1 MTWEECRRDVPI
13 LEQRIGAYPLS
24 YLDNGATT
32 QLPEPVLQEMELQYH
47 RYEANVHRG
56 IHYLSE
62 ESTRR
67 MENAREDVRRFLGA
81 ASTDEIIFTSG
92 CTAAINLV
100 ARSLSFS
107 GLTPEDEIL
116 TTQMEHHSNFLPW
129 QEACRRTGAAFRVAP
144 VLPDGRLDFDAFSQM
159 LTPRTRLVAV
169 TWVSNVTG
177 CVNPVKDIIQLAH
190 QTGAMVLVD
199 ASQAMRHVK
208 MDVQALDCDFLCF
221 SGHKMMGPT
230 GTGILYGKRSVLEQ
244 LEPETFGGGMVD
256 LVGETASSY
265 DELPYRLE
273 AGTPNIA
280 GNIGLGAAV
289 RYLESIGIEA
299 ISQRESQRLEQIRK
313 TLSELPQV
321 HLLGAGE
328 MAGCLSFCLDGCSCY
343 DAARLLSELGVAVRS
358 GTHCAQPYLAALGV
372 NGTVRVS
379 PAFYNTEEDLE
390 RFFSAMQR
398 ITELLTKQRPN
409 RRRRGHG

>member
-32 QLPEPVLQEMELQYH
+32 QLPEPVLREMELQYH

-144 VLPDGRLDFDAFSQM
+144 VLPDGRLDLEAFSQM
-159 LTPRTRLVAV
+159 LTQRTRLVAV

-199 ASQAMRHVK
+199 ASQAMRHIK
-208 MDVQALDCDFLCF
+208 MDVRSLDCDVLCF

-230 GTGILYGKRSVLEQ
+230 GTGIL
-244 LEPETFGGGMVD
+244 
-256 LVGETASSY
+256 
-265 DELPYRLE
+265 
-273 AGTPNIA
+273 
-280 GNIGLGAAV
+280 
-289 RYLESIGIEA
+289 
-299 ISQRESQRLEQIRK
+299 
-313 TLSELPQV
+313 
-321 HLLGAGE
+321 
-328 MAGCLSFCLDGCSCY
+328 
-343 DAARLLSELGVAVRS
+343 
-358 GTHCAQPYLAALGV
+358 
-372 NGTVRVS
+372 
-379 PAFYNTEEDLE
+379 
-390 RFFSAMQR
+390 
-398 ITELLTKQRPN
+398 
-409 RRRRGHG
+409 

>member
-13 LEQRIGAYPLS
+13 LEQRIGAYPLC

-32 QLPEPVLQEMELQYH
+32 QLPEPVLREMELQYH

-67 MENAREDVRRFLGA
+67 MEKAREDVRRFLGA

-144 VLPDGRLDFDAFSQM
+144 ILPDGRLDLEAFSQM
-159 LTPRTRLVAV
+159 LTQRTRLVAV

-177 CVNPVKDIIQLAH
+177 CVNPIKDIIQMAH
-190 QTGAMVLVD
+190 QKGALVLVD

-221 SGHKMMGPT
+221 LDIIHIT
-230 GTGILYGKRSVLEQ
+230 INYFLC
-244 LEPETFGGGMVD
+244 TF
-256 LVGETASSY
+256 
-265 DELPYRLE
+265 
-273 AGTPNIA
+273 
-280 GNIGLGAAV
+280 
-289 RYLESIGIEA
+289 
-299 ISQRESQRLEQIRK
+299 
-313 TLSELPQV
+313 
-321 HLLGAGE
+321 
-328 MAGCLSFCLDGCSCY
+328 
-343 DAARLLSELGVAVRS
+343 
-358 GTHCAQPYLAALGV
+358 
-372 NGTVRVS
+372 
-379 PAFYNTEEDLE
+379 
-390 RFFSAMQR
+390 
-398 ITELLTKQRPN
+398 
-409 RRRRGHG
+409 

>member
-13 LEQRIGAYPLS
+13 LEQRIGAYPLC

-81 ASTDEIIFTSG
+81 ASTDEIIFTSS

-144 VLPDGRLDFDAFSQM
+144 VLPDGRLDLEAFSQM
-159 LTPRTRLVAV
+159 LTQRTRLVAV
-169 TWVSNVTG
+169 TWF
-177 CVNPVKDIIQLAH
+177 P
-190 QTGAMVLVD
+190 M
-199 ASQAMRHVK
+199 
-208 MDVQALDCDFLCF
+208 
-221 SGHKMMGPT
+221 
-230 GTGILYGKRSVLEQ
+230 
-244 LEPETFGGGMVD
+244 
-256 LVGETASSY
+256 
-265 DELPYRLE
+265 
-273 AGTPNIA
+273 
-280 GNIGLGAAV
+280 
-289 RYLESIGIEA
+289 
-299 ISQRESQRLEQIRK
+299 
-313 TLSELPQV
+313 
-321 HLLGAGE
+321 
-328 MAGCLSFCLDGCSCY
+328 
-343 DAARLLSELGVAVRS
+343 
-358 GTHCAQPYLAALGV
+358 
-372 NGTVRVS
+372 
-379 PAFYNTEEDLE
+379 
-390 RFFSAMQR
+390 
-398 ITELLTKQRPN
+398 
-409 RRRRGHG
+409 

>member
-1 MTWEECRRDVPI
+1 MTWEECRRDFPI
-13 LEQRIGAYPLS
+13 LEQRIGSHPLC
-24 YLDNGATT
+24 YLDNSATT
-32 QLPEPVLQEMELQYH
+32 QLPEPVLREMELQYH
-47 RYEANVHRG
+47 GYEANVHRG

-62 ESTRR
+62 ASTRR
-67 MENAREDVRRFLGA
+67 MEDAREDIRRFLGA
-81 ASTDEIIFTSG
+81 ASMDEIIFTSG

-107 GLTPEDEIL
+107 GLTMGDEIL
-116 TTQMEHHSNFLPW
+116 VTQMEHHSNFLPW
-129 QEACRRTGAAFRVAP
+129 QEACRRTGAAFRVVP
-144 VLPDGRLDFDAFSQM
+144 VLPDGRLDLERFSQM
-159 LTPRTRLVAV
+159 LTEQTRLVAI

-177 CVNPVKDIIQLAH
+177 CVNPVETIIHMAH
-190 QTGAMVLVD
+190 QKGALVLVD

-230 GTGILYGKRSVLEQ
+230 GTGILYGKRSVLER

-256 LVGETASSY
+256 LVGEMTSTY

-289 RYLESIGIEA
+289 RYLETIGIEA
-299 ISQRESQRLEQIRK
+299 ISRREAQLLAQIRRK
-313 TLSELPQV
+313 LSELPQV
-321 HLLGAGE
+321 QLLGAGE
-328 MAGCLSFCLDGCSCY
+328 MAGCLSFCMDGCSCY
-343 DAARLLSELGVAVRS
+343 DAARLLSELGAAVRS

-398 ITELLTKQRPN
+398 ITGRLTKQRSN
-409 RRRRGHG
+409 IRRRGHG